1 MVTPDIT
8 RYTRHI
14 PGRPNQ
20 RRGHGAVQAPSPF
33 APQHAAQTIACRWNV
48 VLALERSNFRVWKQ
62 QEGHYLDKN
71 ASQIL
76 DVASISINICNA
88 NKVIQVKIT
97 VAIFK
102 TLANTESITQYTN
115 R

>member
-1 MVTPDIT
+1 MFLTT
-8 RYTRHI
+8 WY
-14 PGRPNQ
+14 
-20 RRGHGAVQAPSPF
+20 
-33 APQHAAQTIACRWNV
+33 
-48 VLALERSNFRVWKQ
+48 
-62 QEGHYLDKN
+62 KN
-71 ASQIL
+71 ASQNL